1 MMNKK
6 KTTFGQLILTYL
18 KQGIS
23 PELLSLSIALG
34 AVIGILP
41 VLGSTTLLCAAA
53 AILLRLNL
61 PVIQLSNYLVYPLQI
76 ALLIPF
82 VRLGAFLFQVEAPP
96 FSIETLGALF
106 QQNFWGTVAS
116 FFETIL
122 YAVAAWL
129 LVSIPLFVVLYAL
142 SLSVLKRI
150 GPLAAAKALR

>member
-1 MMNKK
+1 
-6 KTTFGQLILTYL
+6 
-18 KQGIS
+18 
-23 PELLSLSIALG
+23 LLSLSIALG

-116 FFETIL
+116 F
-122 YAVAAWL
+122 
-129 LVSIPLFVVLYAL
+129 
-142 SLSVLKRI
+142 LKRSFMPSPP
-150 GPLAAAKALR
+150 GFW

>member
-1 MMNKK
+1 MNTK
-6 KTTFGQLILTYL
+6 KTKFGQLILKFL

-23 PELLSLSIALG
+23 PELLGLSIALG

-41 VLGSTTLLCAAA
+41 VLGATTLLCAAA

-76 ALLIPF
+76 VLLIPF

-96 FSIETLGALF
+96 LSIETLGALF
-106 QQNFWGTVAS
+106 QQDFWGTVVS

-122 YAVAAWL
+122 YAIAAWL
-129 LVSIPLFVVLYAL
+129 LVSIPLFVVIYGL
-142 SLSVLKRI
+142 SVSVLKRV
-150 GPLAAAKALR
+150 GPVAAAKALR